1 MMHSTRVLF
10 LASFLILSP
19 LLISGCSEISEA
31 EVKIRQEFPSI
42 PSDMP
47 IKNLGEIEFVS
58 GLPKE
63 IKLDDG
69 QFLEITAT
77 KQHDDT
83 IQVLIEYG
91 STKQS
96 VTRLVTES
104 YSEQSKFLLKPGMR
118 CAPKLGDDLAI
129 VFKPRVIESDS
140 EDAMQ

>member
-1 MMHSTRVLF
+1 MQTTRYLLF
-10 LASFLILSP
+10 GQLLALAP
-19 LLISGCSEISEA
+19 LLLSGCSEASE
-31 EVKIRQEFPSI
+31 EELRIRQQFPSI

-47 IKNLGEIEFVS
+47 VENLGEIEFVS
-58 GLPKE
+58 GSPKKIE
-63 IKLDDG
+63 LNGG
-69 QFLEITAT
+69 QSLVITAT
-77 KQHDDT
+77 TQQDDN
-83 IQVLIEYG
+83 IQVSIEYE

-129 VFKPRVIESDS
+129 VFTPRVIESDS